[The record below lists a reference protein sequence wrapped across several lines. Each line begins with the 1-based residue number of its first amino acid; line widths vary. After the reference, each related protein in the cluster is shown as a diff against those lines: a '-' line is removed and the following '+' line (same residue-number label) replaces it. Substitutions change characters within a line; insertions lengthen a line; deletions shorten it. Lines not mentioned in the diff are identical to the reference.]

1 MVSQRDRVRFG
12 PTPKRILS
20 RPSDPN
26 LLSTPIIMNL
36 PSNQF
41 LQLVQPFPTTI
52 SSPKLDLISLAWS
65 HIADRYLQRLESNR
79 IHAGRVRSIRLLAV
93 HDAIHSVIDP
103 GNGYIFN
110 EISNSSSTTAAAAAA
125 IRASHDFL
133 AAIFT
138 GENDRE
144 DLADL
149 LDESLSLLGD
159 HLDKAAGVESGARS
173 AAAYLRAFAPL
184 LTPRESSRLT
194 RVPAG
199 HDQSDFWRRS
209 A

>member
-1 MVSQRDRVRFG
+1 
-12 PTPKRILS
+12 
-20 RPSDPN
+20 
-26 LLSTPIIMNL
+26 MNL
-36 PSNQF
+36 PSNEY
-41 LQLVQPFPTTI
+41 LQLLQPFPTTI
-52 SSPKLDLISLAWS
+52 SSPKLDLVGLAWS

-110 EISNSSSTTAAAAAA
+110 EISNSSSSTAAAAAS
-125 IRASHDFL
+125 IRASHDLL
-133 AAIFT
+133 AAVFT
-138 GENDRE
+138 DEKDRE
-144 DLADL
+144 DLSDL
-149 LDESLSLLGD
+149 LEESLSLLGD

-184 LTPRESSRLT
+184 LSPREPGRQQ

-199 HDQSDFWRRS
+199 QGHAEFWRRS

>member
-1 MVSQRDRVRFG
+1 
-12 PTPKRILS
+12 
-20 RPSDPN
+20 
-26 LLSTPIIMNL
+26 MNL
-36 PSNQF
+36 PSNEY
-41 LQLVQPFPTTI
+41 LQLLQPFPTTI
-52 SSPKLDLISLAWS
+52 SSPKLDLVGLAWS

-110 EISNSSSTTAAAAAA
+110 EISNSSSSTAAAAAS
-125 IRASHDFL
+125 IRASHDLL
-133 AAIFT
+133 AAVFT
-138 GENDRE
+138 DEKDRE
-144 DLADL
+144 DLSDL
-149 LDESLSLLGD
+149 LEESLSLLGD
-159 HLDKAAGVESGARS
+159 HLDKAAGVERGARS

-184 LTPRESSRLT
+184 LSPWEPGRQQ

-199 HDQSDFWRRS
+199 QGHAEFWRRS